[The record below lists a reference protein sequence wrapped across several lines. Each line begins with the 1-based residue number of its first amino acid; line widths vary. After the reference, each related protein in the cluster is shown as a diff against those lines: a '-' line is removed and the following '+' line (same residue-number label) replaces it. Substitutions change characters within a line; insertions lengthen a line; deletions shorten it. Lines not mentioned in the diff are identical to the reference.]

1 MDSFEEKV
9 DCGRFVDLTL
19 NSTIGAI
26 LLSWIYMISYED
38 EITIPSKYKEHFEKA
53 IRLRSWEK
61 NVSVCILAGH
71 FNFLCY
77 RDKDWCIN
85 YLIPLLTSNDNKVFS
100 SAWEGMTFF
109 SNRINKDTV
118 DILSPVYFKAIN
130 HIDWLGN
137 DAKYR
142 FVELLLTLL
151 IHAVDKPTLRFIP
164 ALYRSANEADILLFI
179 NAIGHRLKNM
189 KEPEN
194 GGIIGLSISWTTGKG
209 VNRFLYRRKR
219 IRQ

>member
-1 MDSFEEKV
+1 M
-9 DCGRFVDLTL
+9 RR
-19 NSTIGAI
+19 IGGI
-26 LLSWIYMISYED
+26 IVGIKYSKI
-38 EITIPSKYKEHFEKA
+38 EINQLQAF
-53 IRLRSWEK
+53 WEK

-151 IHAVDKPTLRFIP
+151 IY
-164 ALYRSANEADILLFI
+164 ALENRS
-179 NAIGHRLKNM
+179 
-189 KEPEN
+189 
-194 GGIIGLSISWTTGKG
+194 
-209 VNRFLYRRKR
+209 
-219 IRQ
+219 